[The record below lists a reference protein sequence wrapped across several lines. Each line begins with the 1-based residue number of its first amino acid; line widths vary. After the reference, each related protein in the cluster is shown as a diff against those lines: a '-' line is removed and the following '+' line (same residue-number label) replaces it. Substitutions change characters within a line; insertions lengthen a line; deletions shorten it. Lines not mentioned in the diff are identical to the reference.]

1 MRLDEIG
8 KMHCIRLFLITIAL
22 MLAALSTAGAE
33 EADYELFDEPEFE
46 TIRLS
51 FNTSK
56 YFKLTSD
63 IDRIFIGSRIVTIKR
78 LKPSLNEFI
87 ITSLNTEGSTT
98 LFVWTVDGV
107 RHDYKINVTNDDVG
121 LADEIER
128 TIGLPDVHVKK
139 IGDRVLL
146 TGTVND
152 QYERNYAIQIARL
165 FVGSGS
171 KSSLSF
177 GSTSDPTLSTQ
188 SADDDSSNTTL
199 TNKNK
204 VQDGGAVIDLL
215 KMRNPIQIRLEAQVI
230 EINTDKVK
238 DLGIQYGESGE
249 GGVFSVGERHDRT
262 VTTETFRYWDEENN
276 RWAAYSIESGSHV
289 EQFSRR
295 PLKWMAQR
303 FGPINATIH
312 ALVSNGK
319 ARILSRPSLTT
330 LSGEQATIQIGG
342 KIPYSVSN
350 VTGTT
355 VQFENYGII
364 LQFKPIVDDQDRVV
378 STVHTE
384 VSTLSGQAVN
394 GQPIIATRRADS
406 VINLQSG
413 STMII
418 GGLMDSTES
427 KAVSKIPLLGD
438 IPVLGEFF
446 KYTSKR
452 RDKRELIILVTPYI
466 VNDDDMS
473 HVRMSDPMKDYYNRG
488 RLEKNGLNEV
498 DLNEPPTGGG

>member
-1 MRLDEIG
+1 MQCV
-8 KMHCIRLFLITIAL
+8 KLFLITMAM
-22 MLAALSTAGAE
+22 MLAALSTVCAG
-33 EADYELFDEPEFE
+33 EADYETFDVQKCE
-46 TIRLS
+46 TIRLG

-63 IDRIFIGSRIVTIKR
+63 IERIFIGSKIVTIKR
-78 LKPSLNEFI
+78 LKPSLNEFVV
-87 ITSLNTEGSTT
+87 TTLEKEGSTT

-107 RHDYKINVTNDDVG
+107 RHEYLINVTKDDLG
-121 LADEIER
+121 LAEEIEQ
-128 TIGLPDVHVKK
+128 TIGLPGVHVKK
-139 IGDRVLL
+139 IGNRILL

-152 QYERNYAIQIARL
+152 QYERNYAIQVARL
-165 FVGSGS
+165 YVGSGS

-177 GSTSDPTLSTQ
+177 GSNADTSLSTQ
-188 SADDDSSNTTL
+188 SSEEDHSNTIL
-199 TNKNK
+199 TQMDK
-204 VQDGGAVIDLL
+204 VQDEGNVIDLL
-215 KMRNPIQIRLEAQVI
+215 KMRNPLQIRLEAQVI
-230 EINTDKVK
+230 EINSDKVK

-249 GGVFSVGERHDRT
+249 GGVFSIGERHDRT
-262 VTTETFRYWDEENN
+262 VTTTTTD
-276 RWAAYSIESGSHV
+276 YSTTDSLGNATSGTLTTKSGSHV

-364 LQFKPIVDDQDRVV
+364 LQFKPIVDDQNRVV

-384 VSTLSGQAVN
+384 VSALSGQAVN
-394 GQPIIATRRADS
+394 GQPIISTRRADS

-466 VNDDDMS
+466 VDDDDTS